1 MRKTN
6 TFRKIIQVSIASLM
20 LATSLAT
27 LSSDKA
33 ITQSHSL
40 AADLSVGVNTG
51 NLSIGVQTG
60 GGSNSQPGCN
70 TSNCLTV
77 PSADS
82 YSGITTLTG
91 LREAILNWVNFALG
105 FLALIAM
112 IALIYAGFLYVTSM
126 GEDDQAGK
134 AKKIIIYVVIGII
147 IILLAYAFVNTLIE
161 DGPTGSDLTS
171 TTTTTTT
178 TP

>member
-1 MRKTN
+1 MQKN
-6 TFRKIIQVSIASLM
+6 FTFRKILQVGITSLI

-27 LSSDKA
+27 LSEGGIK
-33 ITQSHSL
+33 TQSDSL
-40 AADLSVGVNTG
+40 TADVSLGVSTS

-60 GGSNSQPGCN
+60 GGSASQPGCD

-77 PSADS
+77 PSTDS
-82 YSGITTLTG
+82 YKGITNLTG
-91 LREAILNWVNFALG
+91 LRQAILNWVNFALG
-105 FLALIAM
+105 FLSLIAM

-126 GEDDQAGK
+126 GEDEQAGK
-134 AKKIIIYVVIGII
+134 AKKIIIYVVIGIVV
-147 IILLAYAFVNTLIE
+147 ILLAYALVNTLIE

>member
-1 MRKTN
+1 MQKN
-6 TFRKIIQVSIASLM
+6 STFRKILQVGITSLL

-27 LSSDKA
+27 LSESDVK
-33 ITQSHSL
+33 TQSANLASDVSL
-40 AADLSVGVNTG
+40 GVTTD

-60 GGSNSQPGCN
+60 GGSATQPGCD
-70 TSNCLTV
+70 TTNCLTI
-77 PSADS
+77 PSTDS
-82 YSGITTLTG
+82 YKGITTLTG

-126 GEDDQAGK
+126 GEDEQSGK
-134 AKKIIIYVVIGII
+134 AKKIIIYVTIGII